1 METLRYLLYTY
12 FLHAGRKITKK
23 AYDLLLNIHVQNNNT
38 CASFVVDKSQG
49 VGDNDL
55 FRASKGLVNFSL
67 MTG

>member
-1 METLRYLLYTY
+1 MQEERLQ
-12 FLHAGRKITKK
+12 KK